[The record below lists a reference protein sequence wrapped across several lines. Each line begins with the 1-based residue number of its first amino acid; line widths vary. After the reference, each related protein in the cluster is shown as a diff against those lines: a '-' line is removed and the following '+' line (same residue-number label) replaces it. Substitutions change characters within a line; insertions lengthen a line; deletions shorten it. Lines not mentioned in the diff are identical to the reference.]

1 MDSAVGELLPHC
13 RLPRWHPYFTDI
25 VSFDNSKARGME
37 AICHHYG
44 IRQEETIA
52 FGDGANDIEMLDWAN
67 IGIAMGNADE
77 KVKKHADLI
86 TTDVDNEGIENAV
99 NKLL

>member
-1 MDSAVGELLPHC
+1 
-13 RLPRWHPYFTDI
+13 
-25 VSFDNSKARGME
+25 ME

>member
-52 FGDGANDIEMLDWAN
+52 VGDGANDIEMLDWAN

-86 TTDVDNEGIENAV
+86 TTGVDNEGIENAV